1 MSVAAAIGAGIVG
14 YLIGSLPT
22 AEWLGKRA
30 AVDLRREG
38 STNPGTNNALRL
50 AGPRLAAAVLTT
62 EMAKGVIAVVAGVA
76 LAGDIGAV
84 LAGVGAVTG
93 NVFNSY
99 YRFRGGKGLGISAG
113 VLTAIWPTVVLP
125 VLAVLGDHGSHHPIL
140 RCSNDRHHCRLQHHG
155 DTLDLPRVA
164 DGLGDSRH
172 HSASGAVT
180 RNRSHSVE
188 QTLDRLTVQP
198 TTPSFTSR
206 TSVTGPSFVSST
218 SIIAPKTPWA
228 VTISRSRNEWI
239 IRSISGPACS
249 GRAASVNDGRRPRFT
264 SPARVN

>member
-125 VLAVLGDHGSHHPIL
+125 VLAVLVITVLITRS
-140 RCSNDRHHCRLQHHG
+140 
-155 DTLDLPRVA
+155 
-164 DGLGDSRH
+164 
-172 HSASGAVT
+172 SGAAT
-180 RNRSHSVE
+180 
-188 QTLDRLTVQP
+188 
-198 TTPSFTSR
+198 
-206 TSVTGPSFVSST
+206 
-218 SIIAPKTPWA
+218 I
-228 VTISRSRNEWI
+228 VTIVAFNIMAILWTSLVWPMAWGIAATTQLLVLSVGIGLILWNRHWTDSPFSRQHRHSLRE
-239 IRSISGPACS
+239 PA
-249 GRAASVNDGRRPRFT
+249 
-264 SPARVN
+264 

>member
-62 EMAKGVIAVVAGVA
+62 EMAKGVIAVVA

-140 RCSNDRHHCRLQHHG
+140 RCSN
-155 DTLDLPRVA
+155 
-164 DGLGDSRH
+164 
-172 HSASGAVT
+172 
-180 RNRSHSVE
+180 
-188 QTLDRLTVQP
+188 
-198 TTPSFTSR
+198 
-206 TSVTGPSFVSST
+206 
-218 SIIAPKTPWA
+218 I
-228 VTISRSRNEWI
+228 VTIVAFNIMAILWTSLVWPMAWGIAATTQLLVLSLGIGLILWNRHWTDSPFSRQHRHSLRE
-239 IRSISGPACS
+239 PA
-249 GRAASVNDGRRPRFT
+249 
-264 SPARVN
+264 